1 MRWGNV
7 LFIDGAIWSIGMLH
21 ACLSPF
27 QTAVGPPIFLIIV
40 GVQKNLMDI
49 EIVIETHEYLIKI
62 YFHTLLELNLICIN
76 FLKNISL
83 TSVVSIFL
91 KYL

>member
-1 MRWGNV
+1 MRWGDV
-7 LFIDGAIWSIGMLH
+7 LFIDGAIWSIGMVH
-21 ACLSPF
+21 AYLSPF
-27 QTAVGPPIFLIIV
+27 Q
-40 GVQKNLMDI
+40 
-49 EIVIETHEYLIKI
+49 THEYLIKI
-62 YFHTLLELNLICIN
+62 YFHILLELNLICIN